1 MLAPHNLF
9 HTTYS
14 QNSPNFSHY
23 SCKVKMSMINP
34 FSSSRKPMEIALKES
49 LFYEHTTEIINVIYV
64 LWMLKGI
71 LPAVKTCAL
80 LNRDKANIK

>member
-1 MLAPHNLF
+1 
-9 HTTYS
+9 
-14 QNSPNFSHY
+14 
-23 SCKVKMSMINP
+23 
-34 FSSSRKPMEIALKES
+34 MEIALKES